1 MCCLYWPKLD
11 PQQCHDRKM
20 VVCGCPTYVNVLFA
34 LFRSCCVIC
43 DMMTAVRDHHF
54 VSPCD
59 LPHMKIFS
67 ARQTMLKSMNELC
80 RVFANNPHDPDDLL
94 VGLVLSV
101 HGFDEENNCGKLHVC
116 KGCHKPLSNKN
127 NPQAALGERFSGR

>member
-1 MCCLYWPKLD
+1 MWLP
-11 PQQCHDRKM
+11 
-20 VVCGCPTYVNVLFA
+20 NV
-34 LFRSCCVIC
+34 RQRVIC
-43 DMMTAVRDHHF
+43 FVQVLLCDMRYDDGGSRPPLCVALRSSTYENLLRA
-54 VSPCD
+54 
-59 LPHMKIFS
+59 
-67 ARQTMLKSMNELC
+67 TMLKSMNELC

-101 HGFDEENNCGKLHVC
+101 HDFDEENNCGKLHVC